1 MKRVV
6 IPELLDVDAGTP
18 AEIAA
23 ALRDLRHINASFGG
37 VRTTTL
43 MVAAV
48 AGKLGVARLSLLE
61 VAAGAGFVPQAA
73 AQEVARSGT
82 ELKVTL
88 LDRAASH
95 LNNGDGNG
103 VGRVAADALALP
115 FCDGSFDLVSC
126 CLFAHHLEPEQ
137 IVSFV
142 NEGLRVARSAVLI
155 NDLVRSSLHL
165 ALSYVSLPLYRSRIT
180 HHDAPASVKRAYT
193 VAEMREILDA
203 TRVSRVDVQRH
214 AIYRMG
220 VVAWK

>member
-18 AEIAA
+18 VEIAA
-23 ALRDLRHINASFGG
+23 ALRDLRHINSWFGG
-37 VRTTTL
+37 ARTTML
-43 MVAAV
+43 MVMDV
-48 AGKLGVARLSLLE
+48 ARKLGVDRLSLLE

-73 AQEVARSGT
+73 ARGVGRKGV

-95 LNNGDGNG
+95 LSNGDGNG
-103 VGRVAADALALP
+103 IGRVSADALVLP
-115 FCDGSFDLVSC
+115 FRDASFDLVSC
-126 CLFAHHLEPEQ
+126 CLFAHHLSPEQ

-142 NEGLRVARSAVLI
+142 NEGLRVARHALLI
-155 NDLVRSSLHL
+155 NDLVRSPLHL
-165 ALSYVSLPLYRSRIT
+165 ALACASLPLYRSRIT
-180 HHDAPASVKRAYT
+180 RHDAPASVKRAYT
-193 VAEMREILDA
+193 VDEMRAILGN
-203 TRVSRVDVQRH
+203 TRARSVDVQRR